1 MSMLIRAIARQI
13 GSDETESKFSFSG
26 KSPEGEE
33 EAEENEAD
41 AQPADDQGRP
51 A

>member
-1 MSMLIRAIARQI
+1 MLIGSSRVDPGQI
-13 GSDETESKFSFSG
+13 ESKFSFSG

-33 EAEENEAD
+33 EAEEDEVD